1 MSKLENEIEY
11 LITWARCSPATAVT
25 GAFSYAHI
33 IFVLADPPSWS
44 CLDPGAT
51 QCDANV
57 TGGYSDISMYISTEK
72 HVILWTGRESICG
85 GGEVVFNTTHQNH
98 FHSLLVENLWIC
110 NDVGSKC

>member
-11 LITWARCSPATAVT
+11 HITWARCSPATAVT

-57 TGGYSDISMYISTEK
+57 TGGYSDISTYLHIY
-72 HVILWTGRESICG
+72 
-85 GGEVVFNTTHQNH
+85 
-98 FHSLLVENLWIC
+98 
-110 NDVGSKC
+110 

>member
-57 TGGYSDISMYISTEK
+57 TGGYSDISIGSFSK
-72 HVILWTGRESICG
+72 
-85 GGEVVFNTTHQNH
+85 VVLSQGAVNLVFFGVFLMFLAF
-98 FHSLLVENLWIC
+98 FHSKIWAKFHFGTFEPY
-110 NDVGSKC
+110 K

>member
-11 LITWARCSPATAVT
+11 HITWARCSPASAVT

-57 TGGYSDISMYISTEK
+57 TGGYSDISICTYLLRNMSFFGQAGRASVGEERSSSTHHIRIIS
-72 HVILWTGRESICG
+72 IPCLWRIYG
-85 GGEVVFNTTHQNH
+85 FAMM
-98 FHSLLVENLWIC
+98 
-110 NDVGSKC
+110 